1 MLRFWDRMEDF
12 FLRNASEIV
21 DDMADQRHEQLA
33 ELLSTLDARTEEV
46 AAAEARA
53 EQLEKRL
60 GALGADSDR
69 SDPDEIDRLLAE
81 LTRSDDQVADA
92 QREVREQAQELAL
105 LREQVVTQEADR
117 VELDRLVRELES
129 LREGEDEL
137 SRLTSELDGCARE
150 LSEREEAVAR
160 REEDVRGRETTAQQ
174 IEDFKARR
182 EDVEAL
188 AALLERRELE
198 LREREAEAASAETFA
213 ESARSRAESQ
223 ERRLSHAEE
232 TVRDRLTDLDTRE
245 AELDERFARLEADTQ
260 AREDKLENEE
270 SRLRVLDERL
280 RRRSRSWL
288 PTSARCKE
296 CSGVASRSTP
306 APPLAHG
313 LGDGWQ

>member
-33 ELLSTLDARTEEV
+33 ELLSTLDARTEQV

-81 LTRSDDQVADA
+81 LARSDDQVADT

-105 LREQVVTQEADR
+105 LREQVATHEADR
-117 VELDRLVRELES
+117 LELDRLVRELES
-129 LREGEDEL
+129 RRESEDER
-137 SRLTSELDGCARE
+137 SRLTSELDAGASA

-160 REEDVRGRETTAQQ
+160 REEDVRGREETAQR
-174 IEDFKARR
+174 IEDFKAKR

-188 AALLERRELE
+188 AALLAQRESE
-198 LREREAEAASAETFA
+198 LRERESEAASAETFA
-213 ESARSRAESQ
+213 EAGRSRVESQ
-223 ERRLSHAEE
+223 ERRLSQAEE
-232 TVRDRLTDLDTRE
+232 TARERLSDLDTRE

-260 AREDKLENEE
+260 AREDRLENEE
-270 SRLRVLDERL
+270 SRLHVLDERL
-280 RRRSRSWL
+280 
-288 PTSARCKE
+288 AQKE
-296 CSGVASRSTP
+296 SELAAYVGQVQGMLRNREPSTP

>member
-1 MLRFWDRMEDF
+1 MLKFWDRMEDF

-33 ELLSTLDARTEEV
+33 ELLSTLDARTEQVE
-46 AAAEARA
+46 AAEARA
-53 EQLEKRL
+53 QQLEIRL

-81 LTRSDDQVADA
+81 LARSDDQIADT
-92 QREVREQAQELAL
+92 QREVREQGQEIAL
-105 LREQVVTQEADR
+105 LREQVATQEADR
-117 VELDRLVRELES
+117 LELDRFVRELEL
-129 LREGEDEL
+129 LREREDER
-137 SRLTSELDGCARE
+137 SRLTSELAAGAQE

-160 REEDVRGRETTAQQ
+160 REEDVRAREAAAQQ

-188 AALLERRELE
+188 AALLERRESA
-198 LREREAEAASAETFA
+198 LREREAEAANAETFA
-213 ESARSRAESQ
+213 ESARSHAESQ

-260 AREDKLENEE
+260 AREDRLANEE

-280 RRRSRSWL
+280 TQKESELAAYVGQVQGMLRSREQSM
-288 PTSARCKE
+288 P
-296 CSGVASRSTP
+296 AS
-306 APPLAHG
+306 PLLADS
-313 LGDGWQ
+313 GDGWE

>member
-1 MLRFWDRMEDF
+1 MLKFWDRMEDF

-33 ELLSTLDARTEEV
+33 ELLSTLDARTEQVE
-46 AAAEARA
+46 AAEARA
-53 EQLEKRL
+53 QQLEIRL

-81 LTRSDDQVADA
+81 LARSDDQIADT
-92 QREVREQAQELAL
+92 QREVREQGQEIAL
-105 LREQVVTQEADR
+105 LREQVATQEADR
-117 VELDRLVRELES
+117 LELDRFVRELEL
-129 LREGEDEL
+129 LREREDER
-137 SRLTSELDGCARE
+137 SRLTSELDARTQE

-160 REEDVRGRETTAQQ
+160 REEDLRAREAAAQQ

-188 AALLERRELE
+188 AALLERRESA
-198 LREREAEAASAETFA
+198 LREREAEAANAETFA
-213 ESARSRAESQ
+213 ESARSHAESQ

-232 TVRDRLTDLDTRE
+232 TVRDRLADLDTRE

-260 AREDKLENEE
+260 AREDRLENEE

-280 RRRSRSWL
+280 TQKESELAAYVGQVQGMLRSREPDT
-288 PTSARCKE
+288 PT
-296 CSGVASRSTP
+296 
-306 APPLAHG
+306 PPLAHG

>member
-33 ELLSTLDARTEEV
+33 ELLSTLDARTEQV

-53 EQLEKRL
+53 EQLEIRL

-81 LTRSDDQVADA
+81 LARSDDQIADT

-105 LREQVVTQEADR
+105 LREQVAMQEADR
-117 VELDRLVRELES
+117 LELDRLVRELEL
-129 LREGEDEL
+129 LRVSEGER
-137 SRLTSELDGCARE
+137 SRLTSELDAGARE

-160 REEDVRGRETTAQQ
+160 REEDLRDREAASQQ

-188 AALLERRELE
+188 AALLERRESA
-198 LREREAEAASAETFA
+198 LREREAEAANAETFA
-213 ESARSRAESQ
+213 ESARSRVESQ
-223 ERRLSHAEE
+223 ERRLSQAEE

-245 AELDERFARLEADTQ
+245 AELDERFARLESDTQ

-280 RRRSRSWL
+280 AQKQSELSAYVGQVQGMLRHREQGAP
-288 PTSARCKE
+288 PTSLLAD
-296 CSGVASRSTP
+296 SGDSWA
-306 APPLAHG
+306 
-313 LGDGWQ
+313 